1 MNFHNKPRPFH
12 SSQAINNK
20 NKFLKIKTKRNKF
33 SLQYFTLINLKM
45 GNQQSGAIP
54 RERHKSGSQDLI
66 IPGSPLRGNF
76 CN

>member
-1 MNFHNKPRPFH
+1 MLIPTPSIRVKPLT
-12 SSQAINNK
+12 IK

-66 IPGSPLRGNF
+66 IPGSPLRGKF